1 MSEEINDYIVY
12 EVRRNNIPIYIGSG
26 KKGREEHVKSGSSHN
41 PELNKLFFTVPHE
54 LVVTIIREGLS
65 KEESL
70 EMEKSYIQ
78 AISPELNIVY
88 TNKHSKAI
96 IDGRKKRNRSKSYR
110 SNGK

>member
-1 MSEEINDYIVY
+1 MCEENNYLVY
-12 EVRRNNIPIYIGSG
+12 EVRLDNIPIYIGSG

-41 PELNKLFFTVPHE
+41 PELNKLFFTRPHDM
-54 LVVTIIREGLS
+54 VVTILMEGLS

-70 EMEKSYIQ
+70 EIEKGYIQ

-88 TNKHSKAI
+88 TDKHKKAI
-96 IDGRKKRNRSKSYR
+96 INGRSKRNRSKSYR

>member
-1 MSEEINDYIVY
+1 MPKKITTEEFISRANFKHSSKYFY
-12 EVRRNNIPIYIGSG
+12 ERACYT
-26 KKGREEHVKSGSSHN
+26 GSSHN

-54 LVVTIIREGLS
+54 LVVIIIREGLS

-70 EMEKSYIQ
+70 EMEKGFIQ

-96 IDGRKKRNRSKSYR
+96 IDGRKKRNRSRSYR
-110 SNGK
+110 SDSK

>member
-1 MSEEINDYIVY
+1 MCEEENDYIVY
-12 EVRRNNIPIYIGSG
+12 EVRLNNIPIYIGSG

-41 PELNKLFFTVPHE
+41 PELNKLFFTKPHE
-54 LVVTIIREGLS
+54 MVVTVIREGLS

-70 EMEKSYIQ
+70 EMEKGYILALQ
-78 AISPELNIVY
+78 PELNIVY
-88 TNKHSKAI
+88 TNKHSKVI